1 MIELR
6 DRRRALMMQQA
17 APEPIPYITDGLIF
31 WLDGFTVASD
41 DLWVD
46 LVGGARFTFHN
57 TSKAAGGGMTFTGA
71 ADSYGESTATFP
83 DAMTIEAAY
92 SLLDTTVDAPIF
104 GQNWPDV
111 GDNNKPVLALY
122 RSSSASYQGIY
133 VKYGTSSTQYRRAAL
148 SPVEIVS
155 AVRWIVD
162 SRAVKNGV
170 QIAQTGSSY
179 LSYPSGGITG
189 SLLGNRGDN
198 RLHGTLH
205 SLRIYN
211 RALTVAE
218 MQANQAI
225 DNVRYDLGVIS

>member
-1 MIELR
+1 MI
-6 DRRRALMMQQA
+6 AQKKKVMMMQT
-17 APEPIPYITDGLIF
+17 APEPIPYITDGLLL
-31 WLDGFTVASD
+31 WLDGLTVASD
-41 DLWVD
+41 GLWVD
-46 LVGGARFTFHN
+46 RVSGAQYTLHN
-57 TSKAAGGGMTFTGA
+57 CVKAANGVTFAGDAT
-71 ADSYGESTATFP
+71 SYGESTATFP
-83 DAMTIEAAY
+83 DGVTIEAAY
-92 SLLDTTVDAPIF
+92 SLPDTTVDAPIF

-133 VKYGTSSTQYRRAAL
+133 VKYGTSSAQYRRAAL

-189 SLLGNRGDN
+189 SLLGERGDN
-198 RLHGTLH
+198 HLRGTLH

-225 DNVRYDLGVIS
+225 DNQRYNLGVIS